1 MKKNILIALFA
12 LLAVALNGNAQNN
25 TYNMVIEM
33 VNGSK
38 ITIGPNDVKNI
49 SFNNGELVITG
60 ENINTLVEQQSKA
73 DERIESL
80 AKTVDGLSAQLAD
93 ALKQVQDYL
102 NRVYSKDQVDALL
115 KDVQSG
121 STPDLSNYAEK
132 KDVAA
137 VQTHLA
143 DVEQHLVDQITQI
156 NALSTKIKDLEAA
169 IADVQSGSTPD
180 LSNYAEK
187 KDVAA
192 VQEEIAK
199 NTAALKDQINAA
211 QNKTAELE
219 ASVAFIQQVEVDNVK
234 NLIEQLE
241 AKITE
246 NQNQIVQNKANLQ
259 LEIDQNKANNADLQK
274 EIDALKEWVKV
285 LDSKVSANQ

>member
-93 ALKQVQDYL
+93 ALKQVQDYF

-143 DVEQHLVDQITQI
+143 
-156 NALSTKIKDLEAA
+156 S
-169 IADVQSGSTPD
+169 VQ
-180 LSNYAEK
+180 
-187 KDVAA
+187 
-192 VQEEIAK
+192 QEIAE

-211 QNKTAELE
+211 QNKTAELG
-219 ASVAFIQQVEVDNVK
+219 ALVAFIQGEDPEKGTIDYVK

-241 AKITE
+241 AKINE

-259 LEIDQNKANNADLQK
+259 LEIDQNKANKAYLQK
-274 EIDALKEWVKV
+274 EIDDLKEWVKV
-285 LDSKVSANQ
+285 LDSIVSANQ

>member
-137 VQTHLA
+137 VQEEIAYNTAALK
-143 DVEQHLVDQITQI
+143 DQIS
-156 NALSTKIKDLEAA
+156 ALSTKIKDLEAA

-180 LSNYAEK
+180 LSDYAK
-187 KDVAA
+187 KNDVAFVQTHLA
-192 VQEEIAK
+192 SVQEEIAE

-211 QNKTAELE
+211 QKGNIDY
-219 ASVAFIQQVEVDNVK
+219 VN

-241 AKITE
+241 AKVKE
-246 NQNQIVQNKANLQ
+246 NQYKIK
-259 LEIDQNKANNADLQK
+259 EDLQY

-285 LDSKVSANQ
+285 LDSIVSANQ

>member
-121 STPDLSNYAEK
+121 STPDLSDYAEK
-132 KDVAA
+132 KDVA
-137 VQTHLA
+137 
-143 DVEQHLVDQITQI
+143 LVDYE
-156 NALSTKIKDLEAA
+156 LRTKIKDLEAA
-169 IADVQSGSTPD
+169 IADV
-180 LSNYAEK
+180 NYTEK

-199 NTAALKDQINAA
+199 NTAALTDQINAA
-211 QNKTAELE
+211 QKGNIDY
-219 ASVAFIQQVEVDNVK
+219 VN

-241 AKITE
+241 AKIKE
-246 NQNQIVQNKANLQ
+246 NQNQIGQNK
-259 LEIDQNKANNADLQK
+259 ADLQK
-274 EIDALKEWVKV
+274 EIDALEAWVKM
-285 LDSKVSANQ
+285 LDSIVSANQ